1 MPRSRRQYAEE
12 AATPLGA
19 QRDIL
24 KQRFNPKKH
33 VIHKG
38 EAVPKHSALLAREDR
53 QRKQELESRQ
63 RGGLSEREFK
73 KVGGKLGFDSQTNKL
88 LPKWQE
94 ILEKDRLDRQKAS
107 IRDRL
112 KLQPGVI
119 ANIKARGAHR
129 PSLLELRS
137 AVNQLRTDPTNARF
151 FTEVPLS
158 TQGRSTG
165 VSSVGAAG
173 VAANQARQ
181 LGRQPTQQEVLQ
193 GRGFRFNDP
202 VPALEAAIEARD
214 AARRDLEQA
223 KLDEPA
229 MQLLGG
235 TLATEPTAGQRA
247 RAEAIKN
254 RLGLPP
260 TTPSAL
266 RRPLDEQQQNM
277 LDRIG
282 EAQAAFTSTVEMQ
295 EQQERDRL
303 AAETDDGTQ
312 TPEQAKIKKTE
323 AETRLADAR
332 AMEITHG
339 MNQPIADQ
347 RKMIESRLDRKK
359 RLVVAGELDASQ
371 KAIMLKEIAFDE
383 SMMNHLARK
392 EARPQ
397 YYAETERGLVGDN
410 KAVGLYLAH
419 EFPEIWDMAR
429 PKLDDLGKPA
439 EFDAKGKPV
448 PLSMM
453 GDEFYR
459 RVIHHMWI
467 RLLNGQATT
476 TTAP

>member
-53 QRKQELESRQ
+53 QRQQELESRQ

-282 EAQAAFTSTVEMQ
+282 EAQAAGTSTVEMQ

-303 AAETDDGTQ
+303 AAETDDGTI
-312 TPEQAKIKKTE
+312 TLEQAKTRKIGVEIKKINSDITLNYQKAAALGLE
-323 AETRLADAR
+323 AGFDAAKSQFESYNRLLASGNLVADSGEFRTMTFKRDLAGWLMEHFQRRSGNPGRFKAMLANAKREIASGADLDAARRLVASEFPDLFDEQRPIYNDKGKELPVNQHRRRLA
-332 AMEITHG
+332 
-339 MNQPIADQ
+339 
-347 RKMIESRLDRKK
+347 ESAFESIVNRV
-359 RLVVAGELDASQ
+359 LVDSFDSGAS
-371 KAIMLKEIAFDE
+371 
-383 SMMNHLARK
+383 
-392 EARPQ
+392 
-397 YYAETERGLVGDN
+397 
-410 KAVGLYLAH
+410 
-419 EFPEIWDMAR
+419 
-429 PKLDDLGKPA
+429 
-439 EFDAKGKPV
+439 
-448 PLSMM
+448 
-453 GDEFYR
+453 
-459 RVIHHMWI
+459 
-467 RLLNGQATT
+467 
-476 TTAP
+476 